1 MTLAVGIFDLFTYG
15 IPGALRLTLIV
26 YVLVHL
32 NIVDLASLA
41 SAPSVLQVIGATVSS
56 YLLGHLAYPLSA
68 LMDKM
73 APRWNWSVDSAR
85 LEFVARVPESRDR
98 AFVHADPALL
108 LAAVELH
115 DKEAAGEITR
125 LQGVA
130 LMLRNST
137 LALVFGLIVAVIELV
152 VGPDSVL
159 AGVCASLLLVS
170 LTAAIRH
177 GRRVRHWDRLKTLE
191 ICFWLPGLDDRFDSS
206 HRRSEARTRAADTS

>member
-1 MTLAVGIFDLFTYG
+1 MAKQGSIVTLAVGIFDLFTYG
-15 IPGALRLTLIV
+15 IPGALHLSLTI
-26 YVLVHL
+26 YVLARL

-41 SAPSVLQVIGATVSS
+41 SAPSVLQVVGAAVAS

-68 LMDKM
+68 LLEKM
-73 APRWNWSVDSAR
+73 APRWNWSVDHAR

-98 AFVHADPALL
+98 AFVHADTSVL

-130 LMLRNST
+130 LMLRNSA
-137 LALVFGLIVAVIELV
+137 LALMFALVVAVIELV
-152 VGPDSVL
+152 VGPARVL
-159 AGVCASLLLVS
+159 AGGCAALLLVS
-170 LTAAIRH
+170 LIAAIRH

-191 ICFWLPGLDDRFDSS
+191 ICFWIPDIDARFDSS
-206 HRRSEARTRAADTS
+206 HR

>member
-15 IPGALRLTLIV
+15 IPGALHLSLII
-26 YVLVHL
+26 YVLARL
-32 NIVDLASLA
+32 NIIDLASLA
-41 SAPSVLQVIGATVSS
+41 SAPSVLQVIGAAVAS

-68 LMDKM
+68 LLDKM
-73 APRWNWSVDSAR
+73 APRWNWGVVHAR
-85 LEFVARVPESRDR
+85 REFVARVPEARDR
-98 AFVHADPALL
+98 AFVHADTSVL

-130 LMLRNST
+130 LMLRNSA
-137 LALVFGLIVAVIELV
+137 LALVFALVVAMIELV
-152 VGPDSVL
+152 VGPARVL
-159 AGVCASLLLVS
+159 AGICAALLLVS

-191 ICFWLPGLDDRFDSS
+191 ICFWIPGIDNSLDAS
-206 HRRSEARTRAADTS
+206 HR